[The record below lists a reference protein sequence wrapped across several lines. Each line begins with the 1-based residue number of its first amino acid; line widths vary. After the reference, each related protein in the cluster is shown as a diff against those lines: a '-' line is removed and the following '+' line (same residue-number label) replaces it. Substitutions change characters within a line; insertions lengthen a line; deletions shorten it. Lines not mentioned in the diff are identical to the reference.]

1 MTLTLRS
8 AADAAARATKSKN
21 EERKTCMTILLF
33 TRKGLRWTVYAGLL
47 ALRVRMLIVTVHN
60 IRLCTAGLPGIHPS
74 GRLRSSRLQ
83 LRGSAGIAPASLS
96 LPEGKDA
103 QTEGH
108 FKEREKVVRGIYR
121 GGAVKVN
128 CRADGSGAVCQTA
141 PLPLIAAKLPTD
153 EPIQAL

>member
-1 MTLTLRS
+1 
-8 AADAAARATKSKN
+8 
-21 EERKTCMTILLF
+21 
-33 TRKGLRWTVYAGLL
+33 
-47 ALRVRMLIVTVHN
+47 MLIVTVHN